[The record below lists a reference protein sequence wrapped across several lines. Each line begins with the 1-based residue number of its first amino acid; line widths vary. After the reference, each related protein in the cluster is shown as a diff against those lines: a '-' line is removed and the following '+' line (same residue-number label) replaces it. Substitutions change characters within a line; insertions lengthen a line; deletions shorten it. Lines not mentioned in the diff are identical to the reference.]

1 MVVESLLRLLLALG
15 IFAAGLSAIWLANR
29 LILARTRRVRRGLEN
44 LLPGIPGILYFTMPD
59 CAPCR
64 TRQRPALEQLQAVLG
79 AAGVQVIEVDA
90 AAQPELADF
99 WGVLSVPTTFIID
112 SSGRPRRVNHGVQR
126 AGALQKQI
134 QEVELNRSLKLSALR
149 GGS

>member
-1 MVVESLLRLLLALG
+1 MIVESVFRLVLALG
-15 IFAAGLSAIWLANR
+15 IIAAGLSAFWLANR
-29 LILARTRRVRRGLEN
+29 LILARTRLERRGLES
-44 LLPGIPGILYFTMPD
+44 LLPGIPGILYFTTPD

-64 TRQRPALEQLQAVLG
+64 TQQRPALEQLKAKLG
-79 AAGVQVIEVDA
+79 VDGVQVIEVNA

-112 SSGRPRRVNHGVQR
+112 SSGQPRRLNHGVQS
-126 AGALQKQI
+126 AGALQNQI